1 MAAAAFALGQQWG
14 GVGRV
19 YHMDS
24 VFYMTKLTHLMI
36 SNAFTIWTREEGT
49 KSTFLG
55 LLVLWWSKKVKQAL
69 KKEMAYI
76 TKPSGV
82 PGWDIVKFLSPKL
95 LSC

>member
-36 SNAFTIWTREEGT
+36 SNAFTI
-49 KSTFLG
+49 
-55 LLVLWWSKKVKQAL
+55 
-69 KKEMAYI
+69 
-76 TKPSGV
+76 
-82 PGWDIVKFLSPKL
+82 
-95 LSC
+95 